1 MTYEEKD
8 CGCGC
13 GEDHENCAENGAED
27 CGCEEQET
35 ITMVDAETGEEYQ
48 FAVVDG
54 FEFKDQAYCVLV
66 TVDEEDP
73 ELVITKV
80 IELDNGE
87 EGLMSLEE
95 AESDEVYAEY
105 DRLCEEAD
113 VEDEDEES
121 EEE

>member
-1 MTYEEKD
+1 MLLED

-13 GEDHENCAENGAED
+13 GHDECKDD
-27 CGCEEQET
+27 CSEEGVNEEQDI

-48 FAVVDG
+48 FSVVDD

-66 TVDEEDP
+66 TIDEEEP

-80 IELDNGE
+80 VQLEDGE
-87 EGLMSLEE
+87 EGLMSLDEEE
-95 AESDEVYAEY
+95 ADEIYAEY

-113 VEDEDEES
+113 FDDEDDADKED
-121 EEE
+121 

>member
-1 MTYEEKD
+1 MLLDD

-13 GEDHENCAENGAED
+13 GHDECKDD
-27 CGCEEQET
+27 CSEEGTNEEQAI

-48 FAVVDG
+48 FSVVDD

-66 TVDEEDP
+66 TIDEDEP

-80 IELDNGE
+80 VQLEDGE
-87 EGLMSLEE
+87 EGLMSLDEEE
-95 AESDEVYAEY
+95 ADEIYAEY

-113 VEDEDEES
+113 FDDEDDTDKED
-121 EEE
+121 